1 MINLPKNIMT
11 HLMAFKLS
19 MIKMNHFIPKLSLL
33 LQYIFVFTLLNIA
46 LPGRVFCDSSGRK
59 HAKSIY
65 NLK

>member
-1 MINLPKNIMT
+1 MINLAKNIMA

-33 LQYIFVFTLLNIA
+33 LHYIFVFLLLNIA
-46 LPGRVFCDSSGRK
+46 LPGRVLCDSSGRK
-59 HAKSIY
+59 RAESIY

>member
-59 HAKSIY
+59 LAESIY